1 MPGRGRLFFCAMNT
15 MISVT
20 INGEPREVP
29 AGLTML
35 ALLRWLEINEKRI
48 AVEWNRNILK
58 PDRWEVEEVRAGD
71 EIEVV
76 HFVGGG

>member
-1 MPGRGRLFFCAMNT
+1 MNAMIT
-15 MISVT
+15 VRV
-20 INGEPREVP
+20 NGEPRQVP
-29 AGLTML
+29 EGLSML
-35 ALLRWLEINEKRI
+35 ALLRWLEINEKRV

-58 PDRWEVEEVRAGD
+58 PDRWDTEVVQAGD